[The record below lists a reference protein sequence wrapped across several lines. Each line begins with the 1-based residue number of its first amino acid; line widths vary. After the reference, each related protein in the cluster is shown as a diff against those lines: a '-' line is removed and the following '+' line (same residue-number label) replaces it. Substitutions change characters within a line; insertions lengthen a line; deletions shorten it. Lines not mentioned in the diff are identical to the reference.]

1 MAILSSFY
9 TRNWQITLNRVEA
22 SGESAL
28 VIGDFTI
35 SGNSV
40 TSISGTGLTRN
51 IVLGTAVEML
61 NPTHL
66 MIVNHM
72 TAPAMVVTSAVNA
85 DIPQF
90 LEQIRQLLDIGLTSD
105 DLPNSVVTNLVY
117 LRKAEFQVYESTGL
131 TDTTYDTKVG
141 GLTPT
146 PAQRI
151 IAERY
156 RISVMYRT
164 AALLVPA
171 LPDVVEQSTL
181 RLRTRYVEIDWQE
194 KIALFIRL
202 ADDIIEDEI
211 IDAQTATTVIAAVV
225 TKTVSY

>member
-9 TRNWQITLNRVEA
+9 TRNWQITLNRIEA
-22 SGESAL
+22 SGENAL

-66 MIVNHM
+66 VIANHM

-90 LEQIRQLLDIGLTSD
+90 LNQIRQLLNIGLTSD
-105 DLPNSVVTNLVY
+105 DLPDSVISSLVY
-117 LRKAEFQVYESTGL
+117 LRAAEFEVYESIRL
-131 TDTTYDTKVG
+131 TDTTYDTMIG
-141 GLTPT
+141 GLMPT

-151 IAERY
+151 LAERY
-156 RISVMYRT
+156 RIAVMYRT
-164 AALLVPA
+164 AALLIPA
-171 LPDVVEQSTL
+171 LPDIIEQAIL
-181 RLRTRYVEIDWQE
+181 RERTRYVEINNAIFSCQS
-194 KIALFIRL
+194 IS
-202 ADDIIEDEI
+202 
-211 IDAQTATTVIAAVV
+211 T
-225 TKTVSY
+225 